1 MLQVENLVVKYG
13 NIAAVKG
20 ISLDVAEGEII
31 SVVGANGAGKSTT
44 VNTIAGIVKMTSG
57 KIIYNGID
65 ISKTTPQERVKQG
78 IILAPEGRQMFNEM
92 SVKENLLMGAYLQ
105 DSASA
110 NQMFDTIFDLFPILK
125 SRLKQPAG
133 TLSGGEQ
140 QMLCIGRA
148 MMSKPK
154 LLMLDEPSLGLA
166 PLIVKEIFE
175 LIKRIRE
182 MGCTILL
189 IEQNVRMALGVSDR
203 AYVMQ
208 TGEVVISGNS
218 KDVVNMPEVQEADA
232 QDRGCRLC

>member
-92 SVKENLLMGAYLQ
+92 SVKENLLMGADLQ

-218 KDVVNMPEVQEADA
+218 KDVVNMPEVQEAYL
-232 QDRGCRLC
+232 GGK

>member
-1 MLQVENLVVKYG
+1 MLKVENLVVKYG

-218 KDVVNMPEVQEADA
+218 KDVVNMPEVQEAYL
-232 QDRGCRLC
+232 GGK

>member
-218 KDVVNMPEVQEADA
+218 KDVGNMPEVQEAYL
-232 QDRGCRLC
+232 GGK

>member
-78 IILAPEGRQMFNEM
+78 IILAPEGRQMFNEK

-218 KDVVNMPEVQEADA
+218 KDVVNMPEVQEAYL
-232 QDRGCRLC
+232 GGK

>member
-175 LIKRIRE
+175 LIKRIHE

-218 KDVVNMPEVQEADA
+218 KDVVNMPEVQEAYL
-232 QDRGCRLC
+232 GGK

>member
-218 KDVVNMPEVQEADA
+218 KDVVNMPEV
-232 QDRGCRLC
+232 R

>member
-140 QMLCIGRA
+140 QMLCSGRA

-218 KDVVNMPEVQEADA
+218 KDVVNMPEVQEAYL
-232 QDRGCRLC
+232 GGK

>member
-1 MLQVENLVVKYG
+1 
-13 NIAAVKG
+13 
-20 ISLDVAEGEII
+20 
-31 SVVGANGAGKSTT
+31 
-44 VNTIAGIVKMTSG
+44 MTSG

-218 KDVVNMPEVQEADA
+218 KDVVNMPEVQEAYL
-232 QDRGCRLC
+232 GGK

>member
-78 IILAPEGRQMFNEM
+78 IILAPEGRKMFNEM

-218 KDVVNMPEVQEADA
+218 KDVVNMPEVQEAYL
-232 QDRGCRLC
+232 GGK

>member
-166 PLIVKEIFE
+166 PLVVKEIFE

-218 KDVVNMPEVQEADA
+218 KDVVNMPEVQEAYL
-232 QDRGCRLC
+232 GGK

>member
-65 ISKTTPQERVKQG
+65 MSKTTPQERVKQG

-166 PLIVKEIFE
+166 PLIVKDIFE

-218 KDVVNMPEVQEADA
+218 KDVVNMPEVQEAYL
-232 QDRGCRLC
+232 GGK

>member
-1 MLQVENLVVKYG
+1 MP
-13 NIAAVKG
+13 
-20 ISLDVAEGEII
+20 
-31 SVVGANGAGKSTT
+31 VVGANGAGKSTT

-218 KDVVNMPEVQEADA
+218 KDVVN
-232 QDRGCRLC
+232 

>member
-218 KDVVNMPEVQEADA
+218 KDVVNMPEVQEAYL
-232 QDRGCRLC
+232 GSK

>member
-1 MLQVENLVVKYG
+1 
-13 NIAAVKG
+13 
-20 ISLDVAEGEII
+20 
-31 SVVGANGAGKSTT
+31 
-44 VNTIAGIVKMTSG
+44 
-57 KIIYNGID
+57 
-65 ISKTTPQERVKQG
+65 
-78 IILAPEGRQMFNEM
+78 
-92 SVKENLLMGAYLQ
+92 
-105 DSASA
+105 
-110 NQMFDTIFDLFPILK
+110 
-125 SRLKQPAG
+125 
-133 TLSGGEQ
+133 
-140 QMLCIGRA
+140 MLCIGRA

-218 KDVVNMPEVQEADA
+218 KDVVNMPEVQEAYL
-232 QDRGCRLC
+232 GGK

>member
-189 IEQNVRMALGVSDR
+189 NEQNVRMALGVSDR

-218 KDVVNMPEVQEADA
+218 KDVVNMPEVQEAYL
-232 QDRGCRLC
+232 GGK

>member
-1 MLQVENLVVKYG
+1 MLQVENLVVKDG

-218 KDVVNMPEVQEADA
+218 KDVVNMPEVQEAYL
-232 QDRGCRLC
+232 GGK

>member
-154 LLMLDEPSLGLA
+154 LLMLDEPSFGLA

-218 KDVVNMPEVQEADA
+218 KDVVNMPEVQEAYL
-232 QDRGCRLC
+232 GGK

>member
-189 IEQNVRMALGVSDR
+189 IEQNVRMALVSDR

-218 KDVVNMPEVQEADA
+218 KDVVNMPEVQEAYL
-232 QDRGCRLC
+232 GGK

>member
-218 KDVVNMPEVQEADA
+218 KDVVNMPEVQEAYL
-232 QDRGCRLC
+232 GGK

>member
-189 IEQNVRMALGVSDR
+189 IEQNVHMALGVSDR

-218 KDVVNMPEVQEADA
+218 KDVVNMPEVQEAYL
-232 QDRGCRLC
+232 GGK

>member
-208 TGEVVISGNS
+208 TGEGVISGNS
-218 KDVVNMPEVQEADA
+218 KDVVNMPEVQEAYL
-232 QDRGCRLC
+232 GGK

>member
-78 IILAPEGRQMFNEM
+78 IILAPE
-92 SVKENLLMGAYLQ
+92 
-105 DSASA
+105 
-110 NQMFDTIFDLFPILK
+110 
-125 SRLKQPAG
+125 
-133 TLSGGEQ
+133 
-140 QMLCIGRA
+140 A

-218 KDVVNMPEVQEADA
+218 KDVVNMPEVQEAYL
-232 QDRGCRLC
+232 GGK

>member
-57 KIIYNGID
+57 KIMYNGID

-218 KDVVNMPEVQEADA
+218 KDVVNMPEVQEAYL
-232 QDRGCRLC
+232 GGK

>member
-1 MLQVENLVVKYG
+1 MYKRQVKYG

-218 KDVVNMPEVQEADA
+218 KDVVNMPEVQEAYL
-232 QDRGCRLC
+232 GGK

>member
-20 ISLDVAEGEII
+20 ISLDVADGEII

-218 KDVVNMPEVQEADA
+218 KDVVNMPEVQEAYL
-232 QDRGCRLC
+232 GGK